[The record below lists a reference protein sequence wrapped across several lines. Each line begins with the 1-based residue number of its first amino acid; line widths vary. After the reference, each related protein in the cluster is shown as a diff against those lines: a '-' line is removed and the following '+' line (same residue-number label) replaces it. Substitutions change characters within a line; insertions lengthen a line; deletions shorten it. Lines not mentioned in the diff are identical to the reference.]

1 MVTAEL
7 LAVAYVIF
15 LVDGLII
22 GTFLAAKILLGVA
35 KRWLG

>member
-1 MVTAEL
+1 MSAEKL

-15 LVDGLII
+15 LVDGLVI

>member
-1 MVTAEL
+1 VTAEL

-22 GTFLAAKILLGVA
+22 GTFLAVKILARIFRVA
-35 KRWLG
+35 